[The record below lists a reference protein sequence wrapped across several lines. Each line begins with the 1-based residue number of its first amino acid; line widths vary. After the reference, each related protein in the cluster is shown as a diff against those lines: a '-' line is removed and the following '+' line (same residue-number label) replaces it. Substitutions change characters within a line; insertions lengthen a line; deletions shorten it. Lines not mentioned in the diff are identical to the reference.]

1 MTDQY
6 GDSGQDDQR
15 RYGQGGQP
23 GYDQGGYGQAGG
35 PQGGQPGYGQPGG
48 GQSGYG
54 QPGGQPGYG
63 QGGYGQQGGQPGYG
77 RGGYGQGGGYG
88 QAGGQPGYGQGGYG
102 QQGYGEPAAP
112 YGAGQPAGAPYGQAP
127 YGAPPA
133 GYQSG
138 PVAQPGGYAYGAPA
152 YAGWLTRVGSYIID
166 WLPSWILIVIG
177 DVLASH
183 GGAGAGIA
191 VVFYLAALGWWI
203 YNRCYQAGRTGQS
216 LGKKATDTRLI
227 GEATGQPIGAG
238 MAFVRD
244 IAHIV
249 DAVICYIGFL
259 FPLWDGKKQTLA
271 DKIVH
276 TLVVKNGEGGYPPP
290 PGNAQ
295 DYGQQ
300 GYGQQGYGQQG
311 YGQQGYGAPR

>member
-23 GYDQGGYGQAGG
+23 GY
-35 PQGGQPGYGQPGG
+35 
-48 GQSGYG
+48 
-54 QPGGQPGYG
+54 G

-77 RGGYGQGGGYG
+77 QGGYGPQGSGYGQAGGYGQPG
-88 QAGGQPGYGQGGYG
+88 QQGGQPGYGQGGYG
-102 QQGYGEPAAP
+102 PQGYGQPAAP
-112 YGAGQPAGAPYGQAP
+112 YGAGQPAGAPYGQAPYGQPP

-177 DVLASH
+177 DVLAGH

-249 DAVICYIGFL
+249 DAAICYVGFL
-259 FPLWDGKKQTLA
+259 FPLWDAKKQTLA

-276 TLVVKNGEGGYPPP
+276 TLVVKNGEGGYPRPV
-290 PGNAQ
+290 NAQ

-300 GYGQQGYGQQG
+300 GDAQQD

>member
-23 GYDQGGYGQAGG
+23 GSDQGSGYGQAGG
-35 PQGGQPGYGQPGG
+35 QPGYGQGSGYGQGGGQQGGQPGYGQPGG
-48 GQSGYG
+48 QSGYG
-54 QPGGQPGYG
+54 QPGGQPGQPGYG

-77 RGGYGQGGGYG
+77 
-88 QAGGQPGYGQGGYG
+88 QGGYG
-102 QQGYGEPAAP
+102 QRGYGGPAAP
-112 YGAGQPAGAPYGQAP
+112 YGAGQSAGARYGQAP
-127 YGAPPA
+127 YGAPPT

-177 DVLASH
+177 DVLAIH
-183 GGAGAGIA
+183 GGAGGGIA

-203 YNRCYQAGRTGQS
+203 YNRSYQAGRTGQS
-216 LGKKATDTRLI
+216 LGKKATDTRLV

-249 DAVICYIGFL
+249 DAVICYVGFL
-259 FPLWDGKKQTLA
+259 FPLWDAKKQTLA

-290 PGNAQ
+290 GNTQ
-295 DYGQQ
+295 DHGQQ
-300 GYGQQGYGQQG
+300 A

>member
-15 RYGQGGQP
+15 RYGQP
-23 GYDQGGYGQAGG
+23 GYGQGGYGQ
-35 PQGGQPGYGQPGG
+35 
-48 GQSGYG
+48 
-54 QPGGQPGYG
+54 GGQPGYG
-63 QGGYGQQGGQPGYG
+63 QGGQ
-77 RGGYGQGGGYG
+77 RGYGQG
-88 QAGGQPGYGQGGYG
+88 GGQPGYGQGG
-102 QQGYGEPAAP
+102 QPGYGEPAAP
-112 YGAGQPAGAPYGQAP
+112 YGAGQPAGAPYGQAPYGQAP

-138 PVAQPGGYAYGAPA
+138 PVAQPGGYAYGAPP
-152 YAGWLTRVGSYIID
+152 YAGWLTRVGAYIID
-166 WLPSWILIVIG
+166 WLPSWVLIVIG

-183 GGAGAGIA
+183 GGAGSGIA

-227 GEATGQPIGAG
+227 GEQTGQPIGAG

-249 DAVICYIGFL
+249 DAVICYVGFL
-259 FPLWDGKKQTLA
+259 FPLWDAKKQTLA

-276 TLVVKNGEGGYPPP
+276 TLVVRNDEGGYPQ
-290 PGNAQ
+290 PGHAQ

-300 GYGQQGYGQQG
+300 GYGEQGYGQQD

>member
-1 MTDQY
+1 MTDQS

-15 RYGQGGQP
+15 PYGQGGQP
-23 GYDQGGYGQAGG
+23 GYG
-35 PQGGQPGYGQPGG
+35 QGGQPGYGQG
-48 GQSGYG
+48 GQPGYG
-54 QPGGQPGYG
+54 QAGQPGYG
-63 QGGYGQQGGQPGYG
+63 QGGYGQG
-77 RGGYGQGGGYG
+77 
-88 QAGGQPGYGQGGYG
+88 GYGQGGYG
-102 QQGYGEPAAP
+102 QGGYGQGGYGQGGRPGYGEPAAP

-138 PVAQPGGYAYGAPA
+138 PVAQPGGYAYGAPP
-152 YAGWLTRVGSYIID
+152 YAGWLTRVGAYIID
-166 WLPSWILIVIG
+166 WLPSWVLIVIG
-177 DVLASH
+177 DVLASR
-183 GGAGAGIA
+183 GGAGSEIA
-191 VVFYLAALGWWI
+191 VVFSLAALGWWI
-203 YNRCYQAGRTGQS
+203 YNRCFQAGRTGQS

-227 GEATGQPIGAG
+227 GEQTGRPIGAG

-249 DAVICYIGFL
+249 DAAICYVGYL
-259 FPLWDGKKQTLA
+259 FPLWDAKKQTLA

-276 TLVVKNGEGGYPPP
+276 TLVVKNDEGGYPR
-290 PGNAQ
+290 PGHAQ

-311 YGQQGYGAPR
+311 YGQQDYGQQDYGQQGYGAPR

>member
-23 GYDQGGYGQAGG
+23 GY
-35 PQGGQPGYGQPGG
+35 
-48 GQSGYG
+48 
-54 QPGGQPGYG
+54 G

-77 RGGYGQGGGYG
+77 
-88 QAGGQPGYGQGGYG
+88 QGGYG
-102 QQGYGEPAAP
+102 PQGYGQPAAP
-112 YGAGQPAGAPYGQAP
+112 YGAGQPAGAPYGQAPYGQPP

-177 DVLASH
+177 DVLAGH

-249 DAVICYIGFL
+249 DAAICYVGFL
-259 FPLWDGKKQTLA
+259 FPLWDAKKQTLA

-276 TLVVKNGEGGYPPP
+276 TLVVKNGEGGYPRPV
-290 PGNAQ
+290 NAQ

-300 GYGQQGYGQQG
+300 GDAQQD

>member
-6 GDSGQDDQR
+6 GESGQDDQR

-23 GYDQGGYGQAGG
+23 GYDQGGPGQAGG
-35 PQGGQPGYGQPGG
+35 YGQPGQQGYGQPGQQGGQPGYGQPGY
-48 GQSGYG
+48 GQGGYG
-54 QPGGQPGYG
+54 QQSYGQGGQPGYG
-63 QGGYGQQGGQPGYG
+63 QGGYGQ
-77 RGGYGQGGGYG
+77 
-88 QAGGQPGYGQGGYG
+88 
-102 QQGYGEPAAP
+102 PAAP

-127 YGAPPA
+127 YGAAPA

-177 DVLASH
+177 DMLAIH
-183 GGAGAGIA
+183 GGAGGGIA
-191 VVFYLAALGWWI
+191 VVFDLAALGWWI

-249 DAVICYIGFL
+249 DAVICYVGFL
-259 FPLWDGKKQTLA
+259 FPLWDAKKQTLA

-276 TLVVKNGEGGYPPP
+276 TLVVKNDEGGYPPP
-290 PGNAQ
+290 GNTQ
-295 DYGQQ
+295 DHGQQAYGQQ
-300 GYGQQGYGQQG
+300 GYR
-311 YGQQGYGAPR
+311 APR

>member
-1 MTDQY
+1 
-6 GDSGQDDQR
+6 
-15 RYGQGGQP
+15 
-23 GYDQGGYGQAGG
+23 
-35 PQGGQPGYGQPGG
+35 
-48 GQSGYG
+48 
-54 QPGGQPGYG
+54 
-63 QGGYGQQGGQPGYG
+63 
-77 RGGYGQGGGYG
+77 
-88 QAGGQPGYGQGGYG
+88 
-102 QQGYGEPAAP
+102 
-112 YGAGQPAGAPYGQAP
+112 
-127 YGAPPA
+127 
-133 GYQSG
+133 
-138 PVAQPGGYAYGAPA
+138 VAQPGGYAYGAPA

>member
-15 RYGQGGQP
+15 RYGQ
-23 GYDQGGYGQAGG
+23 
-35 PQGGQPGYGQPGG
+35 
-48 GQSGYG
+48 
-54 QPGGQPGYG
+54 
-63 QGGYGQQGGQPGYG
+63 
-77 RGGYGQGGGYG
+77 GGYG

-112 YGAGQPAGAPYGQAP
+112 YGGQPAGAPSGQAPYGQAP
-127 YGAPPA
+127 YGQAPYGQAPYGQAPDGQAPYGQAPFGAPPA

-152 YAGWLTRVGSYIID
+152 YAAWLTRVGAYIID
-166 WLPSWILIVIG
+166 ALPTWILIVIAG
-177 DVLASH
+177 VLASH
-183 GGAGAGIA
+183 GGAGGGIG
-191 VVFYLAALGWWI
+191 VVFYLAALGWVA
-203 YNRCYQAGRTGQS
+203 YNRWYKAGRTGQS

-227 GEATGQPIGAG
+227 GEQTGQPIGAG

-249 DAVICYIGFL
+249 DAVICYVGFL
-259 FPLWDGKKQTLA
+259 FPLWDAKKQTLA

-290 PGNAQ
+290 GNGQ

-300 GYGQQGYGQQG
+300 DYGQQDYGQQD

>member
-23 GYDQGGYGQAGG
+23 GY
-35 PQGGQPGYGQPGG
+35 GQPGYGQPG
-48 GQSGYG
+48 YG
-54 QPGGQPGYG
+54 QPGYGQPGYG
-63 QGGYGQQGGQPGYG
+63 QGGYGQPGGQPGGQQGGQPGYG
-77 RGGYGQGGGYG
+77 QPGPQGYGQPGYGPGSGYGQAGGYGQPG
-88 QAGGQPGYGQGGYG
+88 QQGGQPGYGQGGYG

-152 YAGWLTRVGSYIID
+152 YAGWLTRVGAYIID
-166 WLPSWILIVIG
+166 ALPAWILIVIAR
-177 DVLASH
+177 VLASH
-183 GGAGAGIA
+183 GGAGAGIG
-191 VVFYLAALGWWI
+191 VVFDLAALGWVA
-203 YNRCYQAGRTGQS
+203 YNRWYKAGRTGQS

-259 FPLWDGKKQTLA
+259 FPLWDAKKQTLA

-290 PGNAQ
+290 GNGQ

-300 GYGQQGYGQQG
+300 D

>member
-15 RYGQGGQP
+15 RYGQ
-23 GYDQGGYGQAGG
+23 
-35 PQGGQPGYGQPGG
+35 
-48 GQSGYG
+48 
-54 QPGGQPGYG
+54 
-63 QGGYGQQGGQPGYG
+63 
-77 RGGYGQGGGYG
+77 GGYG

-112 YGAGQPAGAPYGQAP
+112 YGGQPAGAPYGQAPYGQAP

-152 YAGWLTRVGSYIID
+152 YAAWLTRVGAYIID
-166 WLPSWILIVIG
+166 ALPTWILIVIAG
-177 DVLASH
+177 VLASH
-183 GGAGAGIA
+183 GGAGGGIG
-191 VVFYLAALGWWI
+191 VVFYLAALGWVA
-203 YNRCYQAGRTGQS
+203 YNRWYKAGRTGQS

-227 GEATGQPIGAG
+227 GEQTGQPIGAG

-249 DAVICYIGFL
+249 DAVICYVGFL
-259 FPLWDGKKQTLA
+259 FPLWDAKKQTLA

-290 PGNAQ
+290 GNGQ

-300 GYGQQGYGQQG
+300 DYGQQDYGQQD

>member
-23 GYDQGGYGQAGG
+23 GYDQGGPGQAGG
-35 PQGGQPGYGQPGG
+35 YGQGGGYGQPGH
-48 GQSGYG
+48 Q
-54 QPGGQPGYG
+54 GGQPGYG
-63 QGGYGQQGGQPGYG
+63 QGGYGQ
-77 RGGYGQGGGYG
+77 GGYGQG
-88 QAGGQPGYGQGGYG
+88 
-102 QQGYGEPAAP
+102 AAP

-127 YGAPPA
+127 YGAAPA

-177 DVLASH
+177 DALAIH
-183 GGAGAGIA
+183 GGAGGGIA

-249 DAVICYIGFL
+249 DAVICYVGFL
-259 FPLWDGKKQTLA
+259 FPLWDAKKQTLA

-290 PGNAQ
+290 GNTQ
-295 DYGQQ
+295 DHGQQAYGQQ
-300 GYGQQGYGQQG
+300 GYE
-311 YGQQGYGAPR
+311 APR

>member
-15 RYGQGGQP
+15 RYGRAGPGGQP
-23 GYDQGGYGQAGG
+23 GYGPGGYGQPGDGQSGG
-35 PQGGQPGYGQPGG
+35 YGQPGYGQSGGYGQGGQPGYGQPGY
-48 GQSGYG
+48 GQAGYGQAGYGPGGYG
-54 QPGGQPGYG
+54 QPGY
-63 QGGYGQQGGQPGYG
+63 
-77 RGGYGQGGGYG
+77 R
-88 QAGGQPGYGQGGYG
+88 
-102 QQGYGEPAAP
+102 EPAAP
-112 YGAGQPAGAPYGQAP
+112 YGAGQPAGTPYGQAP
-127 YGAPPA
+127 YGTPPA

-138 PVAQPGGYAYGAPA
+138 PVAQPGGYAYGAPP
-152 YAGWLTRVGSYIID
+152 YAGWLTRVGAYIID
-166 WLPSWILIVIG
+166 WLPSWVLIIIG

-183 GGAGAGIA
+183 GGAGSGIA

-227 GEATGQPIGAG
+227 GEQTGQPIGAA

-249 DAVICYIGFL
+249 DAVICYVGFL
-259 FPLWDGKKQTLA
+259 FPLWDAKKQTLA

-276 TLVVKNGEGGYPPP
+276 TLVVKNDDGGYPQ
-290 PGNAQ
+290 PGHAQ

-311 YGQQGYGAPR
+311 YGQQDYGQQGYGQQGYGQQGYGAPR